1 MTYSVH
7 RQSLGRLAG
16 LALAVAAGFFVS
28 GASVS
33 YASET
38 PASASTTGTTRLAV
52 GQAEVLRF
60 EGLSRVV
67 VADGR
72 LVTAQPLADGSVVL
86 VGKQP
91 GQTSLLIWAKGMQ
104 GVRQLVEVE
113 SVAAKRMQGEVRR
126 AVGDSKSVQVL
137 PVGDQLV
144 VSGQAD
150 SSEQASRLKAIA
162 ERNAKLVNL
171 VRAEGTEPMIAMEV
185 RFLEVKKNALENVG
199 IQWQKSMAG
208 PMVGL
213 VGDFRTNSQFR
224 PTSDGLLT
232 DGQPNISAN
241 FPGLDSAANSPRV
254 SPFAMYFGMQST
266 LMSVINFMEQSG
278 DAVVLAEPILSTR
291 SGGVAKFLAGG
302 EIPLPVTSSLGSS
315 TVQFKPYGIRFEIA
329 PLVTEAG
336 VISAT
341 VTTELSTVDPAIRV
355 GELPGFLSRMTE
367 TQVNLREGETLVMS
381 GLISEEVSRL
391 NDQVKGLGSIPVLG
405 ALFRSK
411 DFQDRRSE
419 MVVMVTPRL
428 IQPNDAFH
436 RQKEAWAQDHKAK
449 RGMRG
454 IDIKS
459 KSQDTPSLNQDEQ
472 AQEVRHD

>member
-1 MTYSVH
+1 MTHSIY
-7 RQSLGRLAG
+7 RQSLSRLAG

-28 GASVS
+28 SASVS
-33 YASET
+33 HASEIL
-38 PASASTTGTTRLAV
+38 AYASTTGTTRLAV

-150 SSEQASRLKAIA
+150 SSEQASSLKAIA

-208 PMVGL
+208 PHG
-213 VGDFRTNSQFR
+213 G
-224 PTSDGLLT
+224 
-232 DGQPNISAN
+232 
-241 FPGLDSAANSPRV
+241 
-254 SPFAMYFGMQST
+254 FG
-266 LMSVINFMEQSG
+266 G
-278 DAVVLAEPILSTR
+278 
-291 SGGVAKFLAGG
+291 
-302 EIPLPVTSSLGSS
+302 
-315 TVQFKPYGIRFEIA
+315 
-329 PLVTEAG
+329 
-336 VISAT
+336 
-341 VTTELSTVDPAIRV
+341 
-355 GELPGFLSRMTE
+355 
-367 TQVNLREGETLVMS
+367 
-381 GLISEEVSRL
+381 
-391 NDQVKGLGSIPVLG
+391 
-405 ALFRSK
+405 
-411 DFQDRRSE
+411 
-419 MVVMVTPRL
+419 
-428 IQPNDAFH
+428 
-436 RQKEAWAQDHKAK
+436 
-449 RGMRG
+449 
-454 IDIKS
+454 
-459 KSQDTPSLNQDEQ
+459 
-472 AQEVRHD
+472 